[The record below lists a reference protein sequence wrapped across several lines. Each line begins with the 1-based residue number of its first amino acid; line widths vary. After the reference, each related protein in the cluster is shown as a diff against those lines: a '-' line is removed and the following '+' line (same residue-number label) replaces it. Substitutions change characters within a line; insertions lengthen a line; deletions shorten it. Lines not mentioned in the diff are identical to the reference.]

1 MRLLTAAISAT
12 RSRCAIVAAG
22 AALAL
27 AAMASPASAA
37 TTIGSDLTAS
47 DGTTGCGVACTGV
60 GTALPGRTIASPI
73 TGVVVRWR
81 VGDGVGQITFRVAR
95 PAADTYPGDD
105 THIGAGRSEPA
116 TITTP
121 PSDDVGEPPVISTFP
136 TRVPIGAGDRIGVDL
151 TSTSQVG
158 YRDRA
163 GAEVAI
169 FDSAAGRRRAT
180 RLAVHAR

>member
-12 RSRCAIVAAG
+12 RSRCAIVAAV

-136 TRVPIGAGDRIGVDL
+136 TRVPIGAGDHIGVDL
-151 TSTSQVG
+151 TATSQVG

-163 GAEVAI
+163 GSEVAI
-169 FDSAAGRRRAT
+169 LHSAPG
-180 RLAVHAR
+180 

>member
-1 MRLLTAAISAT
+1 MRLLTAASSAT
-12 RSRCAIVAAG
+12 RSRCAIVAAV

-105 THIGAGRSEPA
+105 THIGGRSQRAGDDHDAAVGRRRRAAGDLDVPDARPDRRRRSPRGGPDPDLAGRLPRQ
-116 TITTP
+116 
-121 PSDDVGEPPVISTFP
+121 GG
-136 TRVPIGAGDRIGVDL
+136 R
-151 TSTSQVG
+151 
-158 YRDRA
+158 
-163 GAEVAI
+163 EVAI
-169 FDSAAGRRRAT
+169 FDSAPG
-180 RLAVHAR
+180 